1 ARPRP
6 HRAADSCGL
15 PGPGIVRQP
24 YRSSPDPRR
33 TSAEK
38 LAAARCRAPA
48 RFGRSLRGTPA
59 AQDAGCVSPDTPAGL
74 ERGCRPDHEHKW
86 ARRPAGIAGPRRRAS
101 TTPLGLVFEAL
112 SLVRERDVARA
123 L

>member
-1 ARPRP
+1 
-6 HRAADSCGL
+6 DSGGL

-24 YRSSPDPRR
+24 YRSSPGPRR

-48 RFGRSLRGTPA
+48 RFGRSLRRTPA
-59 AQDAGCVSPDTPAGL
+59 AQDAGCVSPDTPLGRQ
-74 ERGCRPDHEHKW
+74 RGRRADHEPKW

-112 SLVRERDVARA
+112 ALVADWTVAA
-123 L
+123 PL